1 MFLKQH
7 FNHTIKF
14 EGQVYSL
21 SRLGLQPGLSSST
34 SVFTVHSSFPSDF
47 RDNLWVR
54 LGIGVLIGFCLHFW
68 TGIKL
73 VLIQE
78 HVLLSKIIYIYYVT
92 INIVTMVEQAETRDN
107 VDIKSLT
114 GDNDQGWAIIKNLWE
129 LLGYWKYTTA
139 GNIYC
144 AVCKWFLDILL

>member
-1 MFLKQH
+1 
-7 FNHTIKF
+7 
-14 EGQVYSL
+14 
-21 SRLGLQPGLSSST
+21 
-34 SVFTVHSSFPSDF
+34 
-47 RDNLWVR
+47 
-54 LGIGVLIGFCLHFW
+54 LIGLCLHFW

-114 GDNDQGWAIIKNLWE
+114 GDNDQG
-129 LLGYWKYTTA
+129 
-139 GNIYC
+139 
-144 AVCKWFLDILL
+144 